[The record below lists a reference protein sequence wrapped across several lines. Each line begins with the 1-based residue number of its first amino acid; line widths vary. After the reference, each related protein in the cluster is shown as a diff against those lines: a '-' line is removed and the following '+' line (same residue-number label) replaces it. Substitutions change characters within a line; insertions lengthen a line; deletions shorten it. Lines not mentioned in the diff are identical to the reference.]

1 MWVQLV
7 KSGADDLRQ
16 DAVMQQFFALV
27 NSFLAASAPTRQRSL
42 RITIYKVQASHVG
55 LRRLGRVGSLSPRSS
70 SCTLLQQC
78 TATLMDGC
86 TLDRAARAV
95 LRLHQAALSGCVR
108 ADTTWRCM

>member
-55 LRRLGRVGSLSPRSS
+55 WAGLGRSAPGHPLASCCSS
-70 SCTLLQQC
+70 
-78 TATLMDGC
+78 
-86 TLDRAARAV
+86 ARP
-95 LRLHQAALSGCVR
+95 L
-108 ADTTWRCM
+108 